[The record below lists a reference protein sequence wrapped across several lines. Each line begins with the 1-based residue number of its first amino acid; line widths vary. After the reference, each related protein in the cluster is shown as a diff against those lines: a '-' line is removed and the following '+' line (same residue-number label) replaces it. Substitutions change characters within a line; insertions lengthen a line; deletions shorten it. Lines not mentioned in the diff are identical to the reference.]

1 MSDDTGA
8 AQPKQSPQDPPAA
21 NQNQDESIPTTPDES
36 AQSGDTGGADDAT
49 DSTGAGHD
57 QVPDEADGVD
67 ETHGVPVA
75 RTYGVGSSGGG
86 ASAGGGIPVVA
97 PAGKPDGEVDTRA

>member
-1 MSDDTGA
+1 MTDETGA
-8 AQPKQSPQDPPAA
+8 PQPKRSVDDPPAA
-21 NQNQDESIPTTPDES
+21 NQHQDEPIATTPEES
-36 AQSGDTGGADDAT
+36 AQAGDSGGADET
-49 DSTGAGHD
+49 TGSTGAGHD
-57 QVPDEADGVD
+57 QIPDEADGVS

-75 RTYGVGSSGGG
+75 GTYGVGSSGPG

>member
-1 MSDDTGA
+1 MTDETGA
-8 AQPKQSPQDPPAA
+8 PQPKQSPHDPPAA

-36 AQSGDTGGADDAT
+36 AQAGDTGGADDAT
-49 DSTGAGHD
+49 DSTGAGHE
-57 QVPDEADGVD
+57 QVPDEMDGVG

-75 RTYGVGSSGGG
+75 DTYGVGSSGGG
-86 ASAGGGIPVVA
+86 ASAAGGIPAVA